1 MCVCVIGDGSGGESI
16 YGGLFK
22 GIEIMQYCVYI
33 DYSFYCNNYVYIY
46 NYNYNIIYNY
56 INFLFGYCLDENFK
70 WKHDTPF
77 LLSMANKGPNTN
89 GSQYF
94 MYVNWENHTH

>member
-1 MCVCVIGDGSGGESI
+1 MCVYVCVCVCVRVCVGDGSGGESV

-22 GIEIMQYCVYI
+22 GRDLVNGLNGSCISLNSSVA
-33 DYSFYCNNYVYIY
+33 
-46 NYNYNIIYNY
+46 
-56 INFLFGYCLDENFK
+56 DENFK
-70 WKHDTPF
+70 LKHDSPF

-94 MYVNWENHTH
+94 MWDPSFLLVLLL